1 MVSKEKMDVSF
12 FITSGTHFGSVY
24 TVKISQSNNI
34 FNRIWGKRKEKK
46 KQTTKNKNLV
56 ATHFQ

>member
-1 MVSKEKMDVSF
+1 MDVSF

-46 KQTTKNKNLV
+46 KTTTKNKNLV